1 MPNVSTY
8 VRTEDLSKYLDIAKE
23 KGAWTEF
30 IHNAL
35 ADGSFDNSVVVKETK
50 NAKVQEPLVED
61 GDDLTDL
68 VKHKTPVIKTKED
81 ATKVIKEVFPEAITY
96 KNTQN

>member
-8 VRTEDLSKYLDIAKE
+8 VRTEDLSKYLEIAKE

-35 ADGSFDNSVVVKETK
+35 NVEVISSISPSVSAVSYAYVKPVKTEQVAELPAIKRILEK
-50 NAKVQEPLVED
+50 NKLCKHGMDPRFCKHAKFVN
-61 GDDLTDL
+61 G
-68 VKHKTPVIKTKED
+68 K
-81 ATKVIKEVFPEAITY
+81 KVCK
-96 KNTQN
+96 